1 MGANQSTPQ
10 QQGGEAKLT
19 FREKREA
26 RKAAKA
32 AKKLAKSAAAAAAT
46 SEESTTNDVAAKL
59 AEVSPSPAPS
69 SPAPPA
75 PALLPVRSQGAY
87 GTFYPGGISHEHV
100 DFGASPHRAQ
110 VGLGTRPAATTA
122 SEPVVRLAR

>member
-75 PALLPVRSQGAY
+75 PAAPSRS
-87 GTFYPGGISHEHV
+87 
-100 DFGASPHRAQ
+100 ASQDKLFFPRR
-110 VGLGTRPAATTA
+110 VLEKERDRPDVECVQQLDPRMQIRRGRRQQA
-122 SEPVVRLAR
+122 ER